1 MQVYR
6 AYFVEEG
13 RRWSEPLLI
22 EELSDD
28 RAVEL
33 ARAQPQAEAGFEL
46 WLDDHRIIRRVP
58 DNAPEPGPA
67 RVELGPAPHAH
78 PSVIES

>member
-6 AYFVEEG
+6 AYFVEDG

-28 RAVEL
+28 AAIAI
-33 ARAQPQAEAGFEL
+33 ARAQGEAEDGFEL
-46 WLDDHRIIRRVP
+46 WLEEHRIIRCMP
-58 DNAPEPGPA
+58 DDAQEPGPA
-67 RVELGPAPHAH
+67 RVELGPSPKAH